1 MAPVGQDGARTDELD
16 TEINDE
22 GTRTATRPREKSA
35 RELAM
40 EAIELKAD
48 LAFEQEA
55 GVSRRTD
62 EDDDEFAGAGD
73 PDANED
79 DIAADAARRAIG
91 KAPKTPAAGAGDDYL
106 ALDGLRGKK
115 LKLKIDGEEV
125 EMTLEE
131 ALANTS
137 RNAAASKRLNDAT
150 RLYNEAQVA
159 RAQADEATRQAQ
171 ASTTPQTPAATDTPD
186 ATEQEFL
193 SALYEGEHDKAQA
206 AFAGAV
212 AAATNKALRGRE
224 QAILDGVTKA
234 ALPQLKQQLA
244 VESALES
251 FQKDYADIANN
262 ESLAAVADGFID
274 ADVKSGKSL
283 PAAIKEAGD
292 KTRKWVREQAKA
304 IGLTVADDPTP
315 GNKRPTARRQDKLE
329 RKSAT
334 DDVVRAGSVTA
345 STDNDDQPENIADTI
360 NEMKKARGQL

>member
-1 MAPVGQDGARTDELD
+1 
-16 TEINDE
+16 
-22 GTRTATRPREKSA
+22 
-35 RELAM
+35 
-40 EAIELKAD
+40 
-48 LAFEQEA
+48 
-55 GVSRRTD
+55 
-62 EDDDEFAGAGD
+62 
-73 PDANED
+73 
-79 DIAADAARRAIG
+79 
-91 KAPKTPAAGAGDDYL
+91 
-106 ALDGLRGKK
+106 
-115 LKLKIDGEEV
+115 
-125 EMTLEE
+125 MTLEE

-159 RAQADEATRQAQ
+159 RAQADEATHQAQ